1 MPGNSVG
8 PVSFFFPPENAP
20 LLSRS
25 CSEET
30 LSSGD
35 FRDGHLQVSVVLGS
49 RKDCR
54 VCRVTCWFE
63 VILFSYSHCCLRDAG
78 LKLRNHVRGL

>member
-8 PVSFFFPPENAP
+8 PVSFFFFFFSPENAP

-35 FRDGHLQVSVVLGS
+35 LKDGYLQGSVVLGS
-49 RKDCR
+49 WKDCST
-54 VCRVTCWFE
+54 CRVTCWFE
-63 VILFSYSHCCLRDAG
+63 R
-78 LKLRNHVRGL
+78 